1 MSNLCYEGLQSAFF
15 WPLFKISSPT
25 MGGTEHSSKTMWLSK
40 KPSGYMEYK
49 QKNSITVINK
59 QVFTSLVNYG
69 VTSDTMPISSRV
81 GHSLILETQLPQIN
95 VKWLYS
101 SFQIL
106 PCETI
111 KSQII
116 HLKHATSGK
125 KFGWPTST
133 NRFATTWYLIQVC
146 FGVTS

>member
-1 MSNLCYEGLQSAFF
+1 
-15 WPLFKISSPT
+15 

-81 GHSLILETQLPQIN
+81 GHSLILETQLLQIN
-95 VKWLYS
+95 VKRLYS
-101 SFQIL
+101 SFQINSPVRQL
-106 PCETI
+106 N
-111 KSQII
+111 
-116 HLKHATSGK
+116 H
-125 KFGWPTST
+125 
-133 NRFATTWYLIQVC
+133 R
-146 FGVTS
+146 